1 MIKPEPVKDMI
12 ARISSLSEQELDIL
26 LATLTS
32 YSEEQDRQHRE
43 INHSL
48 DKVIRS
54 VKHQLWCWAA
64 AIVVSTF
71 VIVETI
77 INLIH

>member
-1 MIKPEPVKDMI
+1 MTK
-12 ARISSLSEQELDIL
+12 EQLDVAMAML
-26 LATLTS
+26 DAHA
-32 YSEEQDRQHRE
+32 EERRRQHAE

-48 DKVIRS
+48 DRAITS

-64 AIVVSTF
+64 IIVVSTF
-71 VIVETI
+71 VIVETL